1 MEMKKLTYEAP
12 KVQVFGVETQN
23 CFASGFASG
32 AETQSMS
39 IQDVDEWDS

>member
-23 CFASGFASG
+23 CFASGF
-32 AETQSMS
+32 ETQSMS
-39 IQDVDEWDS
+39 NEDVDEWDS

>member
-23 CFASGFASG
+23 CFASGF
-32 AETQSMS
+32 ETQSMS
-39 IQDVDEWDS
+39 NEDVEWDS

>member
-23 CFASGFASG
+23 CFASGF
-32 AETQSMS
+32 ETQSMS
-39 IQDVDEWDS
+39 NEDVEWDY